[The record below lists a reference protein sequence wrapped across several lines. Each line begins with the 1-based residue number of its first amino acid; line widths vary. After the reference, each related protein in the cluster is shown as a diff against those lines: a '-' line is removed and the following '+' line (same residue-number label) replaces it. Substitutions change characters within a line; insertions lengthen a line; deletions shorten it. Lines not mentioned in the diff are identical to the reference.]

1 MELTDLMKRVLA
13 NTFSMYLKTHNFHWN
28 VEGML
33 FSQLHEFF
41 GDLYTELWNAVD
53 PIAEHIRM
61 LDSYAPGSLGR
72 YMELSSVTDENAIPT
87 PVDMISKLLADN
99 DIVRASLY
107 DAFRAANAAN
117 EQGLSNFIQDRIGA
131 HDKHH
136 WMLRSYLKSVG

>member
-61 LDSYAPGSLGR
+61 LDS
-72 YMELSSVTDENAIPT
+72 
-87 PVDMISKLLADN
+87 
-99 DIVRASLY
+99 
-107 DAFRAANAAN
+107 
-117 EQGLSNFIQDRIGA
+117 
-131 HDKHH
+131 
-136 WMLRSYLKSVG
+136 

>member
-1 MELTDLMKRVLA
+1 MLTDALKALLA
-13 NTFSMYLKTHNFHWN
+13 TEYAYVIKAQFFHWN

-33 FSQLHEFF
+33 FSELHDFF

-99 DIVRASLY
+99 DIVRASL
-107 DAFRAANAAN
+107 
-117 EQGLSNFIQDRIGA
+117 
-131 HDKHH
+131 
-136 WMLRSYLKSVG
+136 